1 MVGRNTQL
9 IKKNLINRQYSL
21 SIDYAHNCVILKH
34 NQYYGI
40 DVNSITINVTNQ
52 QLDLHDDD
60 GKLLQQYPVST
71 SKYGTGNTNGSE
83 KTPLGLHRI
92 KVKIGG
98 AMPVNE
104 VFIGRIPHGNLDE
117 CKERGVE
124 LPDDVIMSRILW
136 LDGMEPGRNHGGYVD
151 TYQRYIYIHGTND
164 EVSIGSPSSIGCI
177 RMRNED
183 VVDLYRLVEVGSEVL
198 IEE

>member
-1 MVGRNTQL
+1 MGLYDDAGQL
-9 IKKNLINRQYSL
+9 LKQY
-21 SIDYAHNCVILKH
+21 A
-34 NQYYGI
+34 
-40 DVNSITINVTNQ
+40 
-52 QLDLHDDD
+52 
-60 GKLLQQYPVST
+60 VST
-71 SKYGTGNTNGSE
+71 SKFGTGSQNGSE

-92 KVKIGG
+92 KDKLGG

-104 VFIGRIPHGNLDE
+104 VFIGRVPHGNLDE

-136 LDGMEPGRNHGGYVD
+136 LEGMEPGRNQGGYVD
-151 TYQRYIYIHGTND
+151 TYQRYIYIHGTNHED
-164 EVSIGSPSSIGCI
+164 KIGTPSSIGCI

-183 VVDLYRLVEVGSEVL
+183 IVDLFRLVEVGSEVL

>member
-1 MVGRNTQL
+1 M
-9 IKKNLINRQYSL
+9 
-21 SIDYAHNCVILKH
+21 SIDYALNYVILK
-34 NQYYGI
+34 YYLHDGI
-40 DVNSITINVTNQ
+40 DVNSIKINVTQQ
-52 QLDLHDDD
+52 QLDLYGDD

-71 SKYGTGNTNGSE
+71 SKYGTGNENGSE

-92 KVKIGG
+92 KDKIGG

-136 LDGMEPGRNHGGYVD
+136 LDGMEPGRNHGSYVD

-164 EVSIGSPSSIGCI
+164 EANIGKPSSIGCI

-183 VVDLYRLVEVGSEVL
+183 VVDLYRLVEIGSEVL